1 MMPTTKALATF
12 LLLREDL
19 IKHAYDDK
27 QPKVILTAETEIK
40 GTITVGIGTTRYP
53 DGSPVRWNDTVTR
66 SEAMEYMQHYI
77 RTEIEPALENLI
89 HVQLAGCQYDA
100 LGSLIYQ
107 YGAAEVSSWRLIRR
121 INAGEH
127 WHDIAREWVNGTVF
141 WENFGPAFWGRR
153 IGELLMFM
161 GLDWRMS
168 PNIPYGGD
176 VVDVIEQAGFEGKMP
191 QPVGTSLFEDPDLA
205 IPHPAAII
213 DATQDPTPDT
223 PLTMQDLQYQGAV
236 SAGYDGSFGDFTAH
250 RTVVRQK
257 DVVSVPNVD
266 MSKPPKRMEDSKT
279 HKGLS
284 KAESGKEGVQ
294 VGAVVTGGATVLAA
308 VEGGTS
314 TAERTLNAADRAN
327 DLVFGLSSGD
337 LITVGIVIGL
347 PLILWGGWR
356 WWAGKMIAYEGRQEG
371 DQAKV

>member
-1 MMPTTKALATF
+1 MLQITPQIY
-12 LLLREDL
+12 LLLKAVEGF
-19 IKHAYDDK
+19 KPQAYFDSAGI
-27 QPKVILTAETEIK
+27 PTIGF
-40 GTITVGIGTTRYP
+40 GTIRYSNGDPVHIGDEITE
-53 DGSPVRWNDTVTR
+53 DM
-66 SEAMEYMQHYI
+66 A
-77 RTEIEPALENLI
+77 EIELFTYVREKVEPTMNK
-89 HVQLAGCQYDA
+89 HFPGVQLQPNQRDA
-100 LGSLIYQ
+100 LGSFIYNLGGNAGKYPTLKGLIND
-107 YGAAEVSSWRLIRR
+107 GATDEAICDQWMKYHNAGGKPSLGLYRRRMAEVLLWLGFDWDDAYSTAWES
-121 INAGEH
+121 
-127 WHDIAREWVNGTVF
+127 DIGD
-141 WENFGPAFWGRR
+141 
-153 IGELLMFM
+153 
-161 GLDWRMS
+161 DWRD
-168 PNIPYGGD
+168 YAD
-176 VVDVIEQAGFEGKMP
+176 WEDEQED
-191 QPVGTSLFEDPDLA
+191 LFEALA
-205 IPHPAAII
+205 IPHPREVI

-223 PLTMQDLQYQGAV
+223 PLTMDDLQYQGAV